1 MATLSDSPT
10 SVIDL
15 ISSYSI
21 LSTLAPWL
29 STLDLFHLGL
39 TSRSAQSYIL
49 ASPAVFECLC
59 DGRGLVI
66 HQTTDELPPD
76 RGQTIPISQRN
87 LEMHGDQE
95 IEVRLYIIG
104 EVDNIYCLCST
115 CDTSTE
121 KEVAG
126 KFLNE
131 LCDCD
136 RYTRW
141 ICLKCKKEENAFTK
155 DYFDKHTVMEW
166 DWDPEWFSRDDARA
180 LRNVPYHD
188 EPSGPS
194 MVIVDHKFC
203 RAGEGYPS
211 STTTLVIPVGRV
223 TEAVNIQILIQ
234 GLDIAALGMK
244 MRLHLGGEIRG
255 MDRTAGGY

>member
-1 MATLSDSPT
+1 MATPFDSPP
-10 SVIDL
+10 SIIGL

-29 STLDLFHLGL
+29 STLDLFHLSL
-39 TSRSAQSYIL
+39 TSQSAQSYIL
-49 ASPAVFECLC
+49 ASPALFECLIRQCLC

-66 HQTTDELPPD
+66 RQTTDNLPPD
-76 RGQTIPISQRN
+76 RGQTIPINQRY
-87 LEMHGDQE
+87 LEMHRDEE
-95 IEVRLYIIG
+95 IEVRLYNIKCDATGALPCVKCGINICEECRIRPRAAPSIFSQNRRPHLNFIG
-104 EVDNIYCLCST
+104 EVDDIYCLCPI
-115 CDTSTE
+115 CDASTE

-141 ICLKCKKEENAFTK
+141 ICLKCKKEEDNFTK

-180 LRNVPYHD
+180 LRDVPYDD

-203 RAGEGYPS
+203 
-211 STTTLVIPVGRV
+211 
-223 TEAVNIQILIQ
+223 
-234 GLDIAALGMK
+234 
-244 MRLHLGGEIRG
+244 
-255 MDRTAGGY
+255 